1 MQRLTELPVLA
12 IDCQSTGASPKHGH
26 LLELAW
32 CRTRAADESS
42 PEVASFVLELP
53 DGDTIPR
60 RIQRMTGIDDEAM
73 ADAVAPESVWE
84 KLHAEAAQTPHSVIH
99 YARFERAFLDDAHG
113 RFGADDAFPLDIV
126 CTHAIARRLFSDL
139 PRRGIRA
146 LAGYLGHTLPEQKR
160 AAHHAV
166 ATAWIWRQLVRD
178 LRLGH
183 GVETLDEL
191 REWLDETPV
200 SSSKKTTYAID
211 RDLRLSLPQKPGV
224 YRMLSKTNDVLY
236 VGKATSL
243 KQRVNTYFQTRRGLS
258 ERKLELVTQV
268 WDLDVTTVPTPLESA
283 LLETDEI
290 KRHSPP
296 YNWALRQKHRELRF
310 ANADWTSFSEAFDA
324 EHAVG
329 PLRSTRSLRL
339 ASALDD
345 TAAAAAWLTD
355 DAPEHLVD
363 AVELLDAG
371 VKAFYSRHGDC
382 DLEELALALWE
393 EYLAAKALA
402 DEESEVEEESEAE
415 SADEELPEDEEFV
428 WTADLL
434 ADALETALRRAH
446 RACRRAQWLC
456 RLTDATIAWR
466 PSVDGCD
473 GRVIMLEAGEVV
485 EARDWDGA
493 ALEVPPGHA
502 RAESERQA
510 LFDLAMW
517 DRLRVL
523 TTELRRLVRDGREVR
538 VRLGEETLGVD
549 ELSTALAL
557 V

>member
-32 CRTRAADESS
+32 CRTCADDESS

-73 ADAVAPESVWE
+73 AEAVPPESVWE
-84 KLHAEAAQTPHSVIH
+84 KLRREAAETPHSVIH

-160 AAHHAV
+160 AGHHAL

-191 REWLDETPV
+191 RQWLEQTPV
-200 SSSKKTTYAID
+200 SSSKKTHYAID
-211 RDLRLSLPQKPGV
+211 RDLRLSLPQTPGV
-224 YRMLSKTNDVLY
+224 YRMLSKTSDVLY

-268 WDLDVTTVPTPLESA
+268 WDLDVTTVPTPLEAA

-296 YNWALRQKHRELRF
+296 YNWGLRQKHRELRF
-310 ANADWTSFSEAFDA
+310 ANADWTSFSDIFDD
-324 EHAVG
+324 EHATG

-339 ASALDD
+339 ASALED
-345 TAAAAAWLTD
+345 TGPVAEWLTEE
-355 DAPEHLVD
+355 APEYLAD
-363 AVELLDAG
+363 AAEWLDAG
-371 VKAFYSRHGDC
+371 VDAFYVRHGDC
-382 DLEELALALWE
+382 DLDALALVLWE
-393 EYLAAKALA
+393 EYLAAKELA
-402 DEESEVEEESEAE
+402 DEESGADDEAENEQLEEE
-415 SADEELPEDEEFV
+415 ELV
-428 WTADLL
+428 WTDELV

-446 RACRRAQWLC
+446 RACRRARWLC

-466 PSVDGCD
+466 PSIDGCN
-473 GRVIMLEAGEVV
+473 GRMIVLEAGEVV
-485 EARDWDGA
+485 EARDWEGE
-493 ALEVPPGHA
+493 ALDEPPGHA
-502 RAESERQA
+502 RTAGERKA

-523 TTELRRLVRDGREVR
+523 TTELRRLLSDGREVR
-538 VRLGEETLGVD
+538 VRFDNETSLGVG
-549 ELSTALAL
+549 ELKIALAL
-557 V
+557 I